1 MSRLPGVSPR
11 LNQFIPMAPVSG
23 SGSLVVLEGLLNFD
37 IQVILAVY
45 RHFAGIGLVGDYW
58 DPQADI
64 FG

>member
-1 MSRLPGVSPR
+1 
-11 LNQFIPMAPVSG
+11 MAPVSG